1 MSGCGHRRHL
11 ASLSAMY
18 DQDRYM
24 WPIWANS
31 RLTLWIHWE
40 RIRRH
45 PSTRIS
51 INWPVS
57 TIGSVS
63 DYDSI
68 GNQEVAGSSP
78 VLVMSFSFCASL
90 LKGTYSLASF
100 RLLSIGRLAQLVVCL
115 TTISSGIRRLR
126 VRAPCWSL
134 FFRQATLGESR
145 SVGARCFWTGKRCL
159 SQLMPTINNQP
170 NKI

>member
-1 MSGCGHRRHL
+1 MN
-11 ASLSAMY
+11 

-45 PSTRIS
+45 PSTVLS
-51 INWPVS
+51 IGWPVS

-78 VLVMSFSFCASL
+78 VLV
-90 LKGTYSLASF
+90 T
-100 RLLSIGRLAQLVVCL
+100 
-115 TTISSGIRRLR
+115 
-126 VRAPCWSL
+126 
-134 FFRQATLGESR
+134 FFPPATLGESR
-145 SVGARCFWTGKRCL
+145 SVGRVVFGL
-159 SQLMPTINNQP
+159 ENDVFLN
-170 NKI
+170 